1 LNNNGPLGIVPLAA
15 AIAFTAMTL
24 AVPHQVFASSHPENV
39 PHGGGKFF
47 IHPTEHHVV
56 AEHVPS
62 HNHGIFI
69 TFDEDFNNL
78 SHHNE
83 GNHVIIDIHVPH

>member
-15 AIAFTAMTL
+15 AIAFTAMAL

-39 PHGGGKFF
+39 PHG
-47 IHPTEHHVV
+47 V

-83 GNHVIIDIHVPH
+83 GNHVIIDIHQAR